1 MAGAQGLQPVNYF
14 QTLQLDPSA
23 PQALVVEVYGALV
36 RRTRRTGA
44 VTRPL
49 DALDRA
55 YAGALAVCR
64 DGTETTR
71 EAACHYSTLHVDRY
85 ADEDVVRLAFTVL
98 ERTQPL
104 SPSSLERHRRDEALR
119 ILTNPQL
126 RARYDQTLG
135 PVTLGNRLNP
145 VSDDIRSR
153 PMAPRK
159 EHPVANENKR
169 GFLGLGRSQTPEF
182 DARDRRLLTLRSQLP
197 LGPADV
203 AAEDEEVA
211 PAVALVTLAEVIFTA
226 GPRAGTRVELD
237 GNVLPLGEGKAT
249 ATLWRHGDR
258 FLLRHSGK
266 QIRVGGAVPALSIVV
281 LEDDDEIQVGND
293 RLRFLLAPATTS

>member
-1 MAGAQGLQPVNYF
+1 MAGAQGLQPIDYF

-44 VTRPL
+44 PPRPL

-55 YAGALAVCR
+55 YAEALAVCR
-64 DGTETTR
+64 DTTESNR
-71 EAACHYSTLHVDRY
+71 DVACHYATLHVDRH
-85 ADEDVVRLAFTVL
+85 ADEEVVRLAYAVL
-98 ERTQPL
+98 EQTAPL
-104 SPSSLERHRRDEALR
+104 ASNSLARHKRDEALR

-126 RARYDQTLG
+126 RARYDQTLR
-135 PVTLGNRLNP
+135 PDTLGHRPRP
-145 VSDDIRSR
+145 VSDDIRPR
-153 PMAPRK
+153 EVAPRK
-159 EHPVANENKR
+159 EHSVTNENKR
-169 GFLGLGRSQTPEF
+169 GFLGLGRSQAPEF
-182 DARDRRLLTLRSQLP
+182 DARDRRLLTLRAQHP

-203 AAEDEEVA
+203 AAEEEAVA
-211 PAVALVTLAEVIFTA
+211 PAVASATVAEVIFTA
-226 GPRAGTRVELD
+226 GPRAGMRVELGD
-237 GNVLPLGEGKAT
+237 NVLPLGDGKAT

-266 QIRVGGAVPALSIVV
+266 QIRVGGVIPALSIVV

-293 RLRFLLAPATTS
+293 RLRFLLAPATRV

>member
-1 MAGAQGLQPVNYF
+1 MAGAQGLQPINYF

-36 RRTRRTGA
+36 RRTRRAGA
-44 VTRPL
+44 APRPL

-64 DGTETTR
+64 DGAETDPD
-71 EAACHYSTLHVDRY
+71 AACHYATLHVDRH
-85 ADEDVVRLAFTVL
+85 ADEEVVRLAFAVL
-98 ERTQPL
+98 EQTAPL
-104 SPSSLERHRRDEALR
+104 APNSLARHKRVEALR

-126 RARYDQTLG
+126 RARYDQTLR
-135 PVTLGNRLNP
+135 PVTLGHRPRP
-145 VSDDIRSR
+145 VSDDI
-153 PMAPRK
+153 APRK
-159 EHPVANENKR
+159 IAPRREHSVANENKR
-169 GFLGLGRSQTPEF
+169 GFLGLGKSQEPEF
-182 DARDRRLLTLRSQLP
+182 DARDRRLLTLRAQLP

-203 AAEDEEVA
+203 AVEEEEAA
-211 PAVALVTLAEVIFTA
+211 PTAAAVTVAEVIFTA
-226 GPRAGTRVELD
+226 GPRAGMRVELD

-266 QIRVGGAVPALSIVV
+266 QIRVGGAIPALSIVV

-293 RLRFLLAPATTS
+293 RLRFLLAPATSA